1 MKKYVDMLTI
11 GNLTPNLLSVLSD
24 LRLQY
29 NIVSC
34 RNEAS
39 AELIKPLS
47 KLILRQ
53 KENTVYI
60 NDELVNLPYI
70 EYYLENAAEPVNLSA
85 LDYYYSIA
93 VNKKNVE
100 KLPEV
105 IHSLMTDDSPEQ
117 IVDLDNQSMF
127 IVVVPKSEFE
137 SIEDMP
143 ENVQMFI
150 ELRSDKI
157 IFLQSELP
165 YDYCRLIPAIQYM
178 KENDLDNKTLIQV
191 DASHGIYNIAARKK
205 IARLIKETDNC
216 AITAAASP
224 DTLFDTPV
232 ISNDLTAVKPCFF
245 SELLWQGLRP
255 AVVANS
261 PANYWH
267 TFNLWASDLSQTT
280 YYTKFYGI
288 KTDNSLAHLKTKTF
302 YNELAR
308 LGINKLLTE
317 EV

>member
-11 GNLTPNLLSVLSD
+11 GNLTPNLLSVLST
-24 LRLQY
+24 LRLEY

-34 RNEAS
+34 RNEDS

-70 EYYLENAAEPVNLSA
+70 EDYLENAAAKVNLQE

-100 KLPEV
+100 KLPDI
-105 IHSLMTDDSPEQ
+105 IHSLSSNEHGE
-117 IVDLDNQSMF
+117 VDLDNQSMF
-127 IVVVPKSEFE
+127 IVTVPKSEFAT
-137 SIEDMP
+137 IEEMP
-143 ENVQMFI
+143 ETVQTFI
-150 ELRSDKI
+150 ELRTDKVIFIQSD
-157 IFLQSELP
+157 LP
-165 YDYCRLIPAIQYM
+165 YDYCRMIPAIQYM
-178 KENDLDNKTLIQV
+178 KENDLDNKILIQV
-191 DASHGIYNIAARKK
+191 NLDHGIYNIAARKK
-205 IARLIKETDNC
+205 IARLLQETDNC

-232 ISNDLTAVKPCFF
+232 ISNDFTAVKPCYFN
-245 SELLWQGLRP
+245 ELLWEGLRP
-255 AVVANS
+255 AVIANS

-288 KTDNSLAHLKTKTF
+288 KTDNSVAHLKTKTF

>member
-1 MKKYVDMLTI
+1 MKKYIDMLTI
-11 GNLTPNLLSVLSD
+11 GNLSPNLLSVLAP
-24 LRLQY
+24 LRLEY

-34 RNEAS
+34 RTESS

-47 KLILRQ
+47 KLILTE
-53 KENTVYI
+53 KEHTVYI

-70 EYYLENAAEPVNLSA
+70 EFYLENAATKIDLGE

-100 KLPEV
+100 NLQ
-105 IHSLMTDDSPEQ
+105 Q
-117 IVDLDNQSMF
+117 IVHNLSCDKEGNYIFENKSMF

-137 SIEDMP
+137 TIEQMP
-143 ENVQMFI
+143 ESVQTFI
-150 ELRSDKI
+150 EFRSDKI

-178 KENDLDNKTLIQV
+178 KENELDTKTLVQV
-191 DASHGIYNIAARKK
+191 DADVTTYNVAAREKL
-205 IARLIKETDNC
+205 ARLLTETDNC
-216 AITAAASP
+216 AIMAAASP

-232 ISNDLTAVKPCFF
+232 ISNELTAVKPCFF
-245 SELLWQGLRP
+245 TDLLWEGLRP
-255 AVVANS
+255 AVITNS

-267 TFNLWASDLSQTT
+267 TFNLWAADLSQTT
-280 YYTKFYGI
+280 YYTKFYNVP
-288 KTDNSLAHLKTKTF
+288 TSNSSAHLKTKTF

>member
-1 MKKYVDMLTI
+1 MKKYIDMLTI
-11 GNLTPNLLSVLSD
+11 GNLSPNLLSVLAR
-24 LRLQY
+24 LRLEY

-34 RNEAS
+34 RTESS

-47 KLILRQ
+47 KLILRE
-53 KENTVYI
+53 KEHTVYI
-60 NDELVNLPYI
+60 NDELVNLSYI
-70 EYYLENAAEPVNLSA
+70 DDYLENTALNIDLDA

-100 KLPEV
+100 NLPQI
-105 IHSLMTDDSPEQ
+105 IHDLSCDAEGNYSLE
-117 IVDLDNQSMF
+117 NKSMF

-137 SIEDMP
+137 TIEQMP
-143 ENVQMFI
+143 ESVQTFI
-150 ELRSDKI
+150 EFRNDKI

-165 YDYCRLIPAIQYM
+165 YDYCRIIPAIQYM
-178 KENDLDNKTLIQV
+178 KENDLDTKTLIQV
-191 DASHGIYNIAARKK
+191 NADVTTYNIAARRKL
-205 IARLIKETDNC
+205 ARLLSETDNC
-216 AITAAASP
+216 AITAAVSP

-232 ISNDLTAVKPCFF
+232 ISNDFTAVKPCFF
-245 SELLWQGLRP
+245 TDLLWKGLRP
-255 AVVANS
+255 AVITNS

-267 TFNLWASDLSQTT
+267 TFNLWAADLSQTT
-280 YYTKFYGI
+280 YYTKFYNI
-288 KTDNSLAHLKTKTF
+288 LTSNSTAHIKTKTF

>member
-1 MKKYVDMLTI
+1 MLTI
-11 GNLTPNLLSVLSD
+11 GNLSPNLLSVLAP
-24 LRLQY
+24 LRLEY

-34 RNEAS
+34 RTESS

-47 KLILRQ
+47 KLILRE
-53 KENTVYI
+53 KEHTVYI

-70 EYYLENAAEPVNLSA
+70 EFYLENAAMKVDLGE

-93 VNKKNVE
+93 LNKNNAE
-100 KLPEV
+100 NLPQI
-105 IHSLMTDDSPEQ
+105 IHNLSCDKEGNY
-117 IVDLDNQSMF
+117 IFENKSMF

-137 SIEDMP
+137 TIEQMP
-143 ENVQMFI
+143 ESVQTFI
-150 ELRSDKI
+150 EFRSDKI

-178 KENDLDNKTLIQV
+178 KENDLDTKTLVQV
-191 DASHGIYNIAARKK
+191 DADVTTYNVAAREKL
-205 IARLIKETDNC
+205 ARLLTETDNC
-216 AITAAASP
+216 AIMAGASP

-232 ISNDLTAVKPCFF
+232 ISNEFTAVKPCFF
-245 SELLWQGLRP
+245 TDLLWQGLRP
-255 AVVANS
+255 AVITNS

-267 TFNLWASDLSQTT
+267 TFNLWAADVSQTT
-280 YYTKFYGI
+280 YYTKFYKI
-288 KTDNSLAHLKTKTF
+288 PTSNSSTHLKTKTF

>member
-11 GNLTPNLLSVLSD
+11 GNLTPNLLSVLSE
-24 LRLQY
+24 LRLEY

-34 RNEAS
+34 RNEPA

-70 EYYLENAAEPVNLSA
+70 QDYLENAAIHVNLA
-85 LDYYYSIA
+85 ELDYYYSIA
-93 VNKKNVE
+93 VNKKNIE
-100 KLPEV
+100 KLPDV
-105 IHSLMTDDSPEQ
+105 IHSLSCDEEGY
-117 IVDLDNQSMF
+117 VDADNKSMF
-127 IVVVPKSEFE
+127 IVVVPKSEFA
-137 SIEDMP
+137 SIEELP
-143 ENVQMFI
+143 ETVQTFI
-150 ELRSDKI
+150 EFRSDKI
-157 IFLQSELP
+157 IFLQSDLP

-178 KENDLDNKTLIQV
+178 KENDLDNKILIQV
-191 DASHGIYNIAARKK
+191 NADHGVYNTSARRK
-205 IARLIKETDNC
+205 IARLLQETDNC

-232 ISNDLTAVKPCFF
+232 ISNDLTAVRPCYFN
-245 SELLWQGLRP
+245 ELLWEGLRP
-255 AVVANS
+255 VVIANS

-267 TFNLWASDLSQTT
+267 TFNLWAADLSQTT

>member
-1 MKKYVDMLTI
+1 MLTI
-11 GNLTPNLLSVLSD
+11 GNLSPNLLSVLAP
-24 LRLQY
+24 LRLEY

-34 RNEAS
+34 RTESS

-47 KLILRQ
+47 KLILTE
-53 KENTVYI
+53 KEHTVYI

-70 EYYLENAAEPVNLSA
+70 ELYLENAAAKVDLGE

-93 VNKKNVE
+93 VNKKNAE
-100 KLPEV
+100 NLPQI
-105 IHSLMTDDSPEQ
+105 IHNLSCDKEGNY
-117 IVDLDNQSMF
+117 IFENKSMF

-137 SIEDMP
+137 TIEQMP
-143 ENVQMFI
+143 ESVQTFI
-150 ELRSDKI
+150 EFRSDKI

-178 KENDLDNKTLIQV
+178 KENDLDTKTLVQV
-191 DASHGIYNIAARKK
+191 DADVTTYNVAAREKL
-205 IARLIKETDNC
+205 ARLLTETENC
-216 AITAAASP
+216 AIMAAASP

-232 ISNDLTAVKPCFF
+232 ISNELTAVKPCFF
-245 SELLWQGLRP
+245 TDLLWEGLRP
-255 AVVANS
+255 AVITNS

-267 TFNLWASDLSQTT
+267 TFNLWASDVSQTT
-280 YYTKFYGI
+280 YYTKFYKI
-288 KTDNSLAHLKTKTF
+288 PTSNSSAHLKTKTF

>member
-1 MKKYVDMLTI
+1 MKKYIDMLTI
-11 GNLTPNLLSVLSD
+11 GNLSPNLLSVLAP
-24 LRLQY
+24 LRLEY

-34 RNEAS
+34 RTESS

-47 KLILRQ
+47 KLILTE
-53 KENTVYI
+53 KEHTVYI

-70 EYYLENAAEPVNLSA
+70 ELYLENAAAKVDLGE

-93 VNKKNVE
+93 VNKKNAE
-100 KLPEV
+100 NLPQI
-105 IHSLMTDDSPEQ
+105 IHNLSCDKEGNY
-117 IVDLDNQSMF
+117 IFENKSMF

-137 SIEDMP
+137 TIEQMP
-143 ENVQMFI
+143 ESVQTFI
-150 ELRSDKI
+150 EFRSDKI

-178 KENDLDNKTLIQV
+178 KENDLDTKTLVQV
-191 DASHGIYNIAARKK
+191 DADVTTYNVAAREKL
-205 IARLIKETDNC
+205 ARLLTETENC
-216 AITAAASP
+216 AIMAAASP

-232 ISNDLTAVKPCFF
+232 ISNELTAVKPCFF
-245 SELLWQGLRP
+245 TDLLWEGLRP
-255 AVVANS
+255 AVITNS

-267 TFNLWASDLSQTT
+267 TFNLWASDVSQTT
-280 YYTKFYGI
+280 YYTKFYKI
-288 KTDNSLAHLKTKTF
+288 PTSNSSAHLKTKTF

>member
-1 MKKYVDMLTI
+1 MKKYIDMLTI
-11 GNLTPNLLSVLSD
+11 GNLSPNLLSVLAP
-24 LRLQY
+24 LRLEY

-34 RNEAS
+34 RTESS

-47 KLILRQ
+47 KLILTE
-53 KENTVYI
+53 KEHAVYI
-60 NDELVNLPYI
+60 NNELVNLPYI
-70 EYYLENAAEPVNLSA
+70 EFYLENAATKIDLGE

-100 KLPEV
+100 NLPQI
-105 IHSLMTDDSPEQ
+105 IHNLSCDKERNY
-117 IVDLDNQSMF
+117 IFENKSMF

-137 SIEDMP
+137 TIEQMP
-143 ENVQMFI
+143 ESVQTFI
-150 ELRSDKI
+150 EFRSDKI

-178 KENDLDNKTLIQV
+178 KENNLDTKILVQV
-191 DASHGIYNIAARKK
+191 DADVTTYNVAAREKL
-205 IARLIKETDNC
+205 ARLLTETDNC
-216 AITAAASP
+216 AIMAAASP

-232 ISNDLTAVKPCFF
+232 ISNELTAVKPCFF
-245 SELLWQGLRP
+245 TDLLWEGLRP
-255 AVVANS
+255 AVITNS

-267 TFNLWASDLSQTT
+267 TFNLWASDVSQTT
-280 YYTKFYGI
+280 YYTKFYKI
-288 KTDNSLAHLKTKTF
+288 PTSNSIAHLKTKTF

>member
-1 MKKYVDMLTI
+1 MKKYIDMLTI
-11 GNLTPNLLSVLSD
+11 GNLSPNLLSVLAP
-24 LRLQY
+24 LRLEY

-34 RNEAS
+34 RTEAS

-47 KLILRQ
+47 KLILRE
-53 KENTVYI
+53 KEHTVYI

-70 EYYLENAAEPVNLSA
+70 EFYLENAAMKVDLGE
-85 LDYYYSIA
+85 LDYYYSITL
-93 VNKKNVE
+93 NKNNAE
-100 KLPEV
+100 NLPQI
-105 IHSLMTDDSPEQ
+105 IHNLSCDEQ
-117 IVDLDNQSMF
+117 GNYIFENKSTF

-137 SIEDMP
+137 SIEQMP
-143 ENVQMFI
+143 ETVQTFI

-157 IFLQSELP
+157 VFLQSELP

-178 KENDLDNKTLIQV
+178 KENDLDTKTLIQV
-191 DASHGIYNIAARKK
+191 NADNTIYNVAARKK
-205 IARLIKETDNC
+205 LARLLSETENC
-216 AITAAASP
+216 AIMAGASP

-232 ISNDLTAVKPCFF
+232 ISNEFTAVKPCFF
-245 SELLWQGLRP
+245 TDLLWQGLRP
-255 AVVANS
+255 AVITNS

-267 TFNLWASDLSQTT
+267 TFNLWASDVSQTT
-280 YYTKFYGI
+280 YYTKFYKI
-288 KTDNSLAHLKTKTF
+288 PTTNSQTHLKTKTF

>member
-1 MKKYVDMLTI
+1 MKKYIDMLTI
-11 GNLTPNLLSVLSD
+11 GNLSPNLLSVLAP
-24 LRLQY
+24 LRLEY

-34 RNEAS
+34 RTESS

-47 KLILRQ
+47 KLILRE
-53 KENTVYI
+53 KEHTVYI

-70 EYYLENAAEPVNLSA
+70 EFYLENAVMKVDLGE
-85 LDYYYSIA
+85 LDYYYSITL
-93 VNKKNVE
+93 NKSNAE
-100 KLPEV
+100 NLPQI
-105 IHSLMTDDSPEQ
+105 IHNLSCDEHGDYIFENKST
-117 IVDLDNQSMF
+117 F

-137 SIEDMP
+137 SIEQMP
-143 ENVQMFI
+143 ETVQTFI

-157 IFLQSELP
+157 VFLQSELP

-178 KENDLDNKTLIQV
+178 KENDLDTKTLIQV
-191 DASHGIYNIAARKK
+191 DADNTIYNVAARKK
-205 IARLIKETDNC
+205 LARLLSETENC
-216 AITAAASP
+216 AIMAGASP

-232 ISNDLTAVKPCFF
+232 ISNEFTAVKPCFF
-245 SELLWQGLRP
+245 TDFLWQGLRP
-255 AVVANS
+255 AVITNS

-267 TFNLWASDLSQTT
+267 TFNLWASDVSQTT
-280 YYTKFYGI
+280 YYTKFYKI
-288 KTDNSLAHLKTKTF
+288 PTTNSQTKQKKKTF